1 MRQHNNNGSYNNNR
15 NSSYNKSSTDKPKS
29 GLTVEVRN
37 GDVTKALRIFKKKVA
52 EAGIIQEVRDRQE
65 FVKPSKKRARAKAS
79 FGKWA
84 GTQSKITPM
93 PRWCSKSMRYI
104 KSCGVP

>member
-1 MRQHNNNGSYNNNR
+1 LRQHNNNGSYNNKR
-15 NSSYNKSSTDKPKS
+15 SSYNNTNDKPKA

-65 FVKPSKKRARAKAS
+65 FVKPSKKRARAKA
-79 FGKWA
+79 A
-84 GTQSKITPM
+84 GIA
-93 PRWCSKSMRYI
+93 RWKKKVRDGELDGLRPSKSKRR
-104 KSCGVP
+104 

>member
-1 MRQHNNNGSYNNNR
+1 MRQHNNNGSYNNKR
-15 NSSYNKSSTDKPKS
+15 SSYNNTNDKPKA

-65 FVKPSKKRARAKAS
+65 FVKPSKKRARAKA
-79 FGKWA
+79 GA
-84 GTQSKITPM
+84 QLYT
-93 PRWCSKSMRYI
+93 
-104 KSCGVP
+104 

>member
-1 MRQHNNNGSYNNNR
+1 MRQHNNNGSYNNR
-15 NSSYNKSSTDKPKS
+15 RSSYNNTNDKPKA

-65 FVKPSKKRARAKAS
+65 FVKPSKKRARAKA
-79 FGKWA
+79 A
-84 GTQSKITPM
+84 GIA
-93 PRWCSKSMRYI
+93 RWKKKVRDGELEGLRPSKSKRR
-104 KSCGVP
+104 

>member
-1 MRQHNNNGSYNNNR
+1 MRHHNNNGSYNNK
-15 NSSYNKSSTDKPKS
+15 SSYNNTNDKPKT

-65 FVKPSKKRARAKAS
+65 YIKPSTKRARAKA
-79 FGKWA
+79 A
-84 GTQSKITPM
+84 GIA
-93 PRWCSKSMRYI
+93 RWRKKVRDGELDGLRPTSKSKRR
-104 KSCGVP
+104 